1 MRSVVDMDATVSLI
15 LLLVDDSGGVNI
27 FLKSIDV
34 SLFSFNLFLELC
46 KEKILLADNSCVDLK
61 LLTESQELLF
71 KHHLIAQQVVIVF
84 LFVSELV
91 LEIIVSG
98 LDHLFVSK
106 EFLDLSRFVA
116 VKLVLETLVGNL
128 FLCFSLSL
136 KLFVLAFGEFLLLS
150 QVVTLLRKP
159 FGLLR
164 KHCHLNFQELDLHL
178 GILNLFLE
186 LCCLFKSILVI
197 SL

>member
-1 MRSVVDMDATVSLI
+1 MVDMDATVSLI
-15 LLLVDDSGGVNI
+15 LLLVDNSGGVNI

-164 KHCHLNFQELDLHL
+164 KHSHLNFQELDLHL